1 MLVPFFQ
8 AQDVVLVMVV
18 GIEVGDVELAIVQY
32 YQDAL
37 VVIKFAEVSTVLIII
52 DAVDIWIEPNLS
64 ASQGAVAMALQA
76 DATDRT
82 LGEQIAFGGTSLD
95 QNVGEVFLQ
104 EDALAL
110 LGQVWLQ
117 GYLDELC
124 LAIRVGGEVNDT
136 AARCA
141 LGDVVYLVT
150 GHGGYVESLD
160 EVIALLSVSV
170 KAGVD
175 GALVVLLL

>member
-1 MLVPFFQ
+1 
-8 AQDVVLVMVV
+8 
-18 GIEVGDVELAIVQY
+18 
-32 YQDAL
+32 
-37 VVIKFAEVSTVLIII
+37 
-52 DAVDIWIEPNLS
+52 
-64 ASQGAVAMALQA
+64 MALQA
-76 DATDRT
+76 DAADRA

-136 AARCA
+136 AAGVPWVMSYILSRVMA
-141 LGDVVYLVT
+141 VT
-150 GHGGYVESLD
+150 LNR
-160 EVIALLSVSV
+160 LM
-170 KAGVD
+170 K
-175 GALVVLLL
+175 